1 MSDDSSTP
9 KLHIDSDWKAQ
20 AQAEKERLAQKE
32 HEREAGRKPAG
43 GGGPDDLPPAEFR
56 TLVSMMA
63 SQALMALGG
72 YGDQKSGK
80 VIVDLPG
87 AKLAIDLLGVL
98 EEKTKGNLSEEESAE
113 LTEILAAVR
122 SRFVYFVEIVA
133 RQQAGAIPG
142 GAPGTP
148 GLGAGPSLGAGPGL
162 RMPS

>member
-32 HEREAGRKPAG
+32 HEREAGKKSAG
-43 GGGPDDLPPAEFR
+43 PGGPDDLSPAEFR

-80 VIVDLPG
+80 VMVDLPG
-87 AKLAIDLLGVL
+87 AKLAIDLIAVL
-98 EEKTKGNLSEEESAE
+98 EEKTKGNLSAEESAE
-113 LTEILAAVR
+113 LAEILAAVR
-122 SRFVYFVEIVA
+122 SRFVYFLEIVA
-133 RQQAGAIPG
+133 RQQAGAV
-142 GAPGTP
+142 P
-148 GLGAGPSLGAGPGL
+148 GLGPGAVPGAGGAGL